1 MLPKKVSREFID
13 GLPKSELH
21 VHLEGTLEPEL
32 KLKLA
37 KKNHIDI
44 GQETIEDVEK
54 TYHYTSLAS
63 FLAVYYPGMD
73 VLQTQDDF
81 YELAMA
87 YLKKARQQGVLH
99 VEMFFD
105 PQAHVVRGVPLNYVI
120 NGFYQAC
127 QDAAAWGIDAHLIMC
142 FLRDMS
148 ARSAMDLLNAVQP
161 YRNKILG
168 IGLDSDEHHNPPL
181 KFLQPFSLAVEQ
193 GYHITMHADVDQVD
207 SIDHIKQ
214 ALEIINVER
223 LDHGTNIVENKDL
236 VDWVNQLHL
245 GLTACPLS
253 NELIT
258 DNDLKGD
265 EILDLLDAG
274 VKVSINS
281 DDPAYFGGYIADN
294 YEALADEYK
303 VKPAEIVQLAKNSF
317 ETAWISDNQKQIYLD
332 KIDDYVENF
341 NSKKTRQK
349 SGL

>member
-1 MLPKKVSREFID
+1 MLPKKISREFID

-37 KKNHIDI
+37 QKNNINI
-44 GQETIEDVEK
+44 GQETIEDVEA
-54 TYHYTSLAS
+54 TYHYDDLAS

-73 VLQTQDDF
+73 VLQTTDDF
-81 YELAMA
+81 YELAMS
-87 YLKKARQQGVLH
+87 YLNKAKSQGVRH

-105 PQAHVVRGVPLNYVI
+105 PQAHVVRGVPLNCVME
-120 NGFYQAC
+120 GFYQAC
-127 QDAAAWGIDAHLIMC
+127 VDARAMNIDAHLIMC

-148 ARSAMDLLNAVQP
+148 ARSAIDLLNAAKP
-161 YRNKILG
+161 YRSKILG

-181 KFLQPFSLAVEQ
+181 KFMLPFSMAVEQ

-223 LDHGTNIVENKDL
+223 LDHGTNIVEDKDM
-236 VDWVNQLHL
+236 VDWVNHLHL
-245 GLTACPLS
+245 GLTSCPLS
-253 NELIT
+253 NKLIT

-265 EILDLLDAG
+265 EILDLLDEG
-274 VKVSINS
+274 VKISINS

-294 YEALADEYK
+294 YEALVKEYK
-303 VKPAEIVQLAKNSF
+303 VTPEQVVQLAKNSF
-317 ETAWISDNQKQIYLD
+317 ETAWLSEKQKEMYLEEID
-332 KIDDYVENF
+332 KYVEDF
-341 NSKKTRQK
+341 QD
-349 SGL
+349 

>member
-1 MLPKKVSREFID
+1 MLPKRVSREFID

-37 KKNHIDI
+37 QKNHIDI
-44 GQETIEDVEK
+44 GQETVEDVEK
-54 TYHYTSLAS
+54 TYHYSNLAS

-73 VLQTQDDF
+73 VLQTEEDF

-87 YLKKARQQGVLH
+87 YLQKAASQGVLH
-99 VEMFFD
+99 TEMFFD
-105 PQAHVVRGVPLNYVI
+105 PQAHIVRGVPLQFVI
-120 NGFYQAC
+120 DGFYQAC
-127 QDAAAWGIDAHLIMC
+127 VDARAFGIDAHLIMC

-148 ARSAMDLLNAVQP
+148 ARSAMDLLHAVQP

-181 KFLQPFSLAVEQ
+181 KFMQPFSMAVEQ
-193 GYHITMHADVDQVD
+193 GYHITMHADVDQID

-236 VDWVNQLHL
+236 VDWVNQLHI
-245 GLTACPLS
+245 GLTSCPLS

-265 EILDLLDAG
+265 EILDLLDEG

-294 YEALADEYK
+294 YAALANEYK
-303 VKPAEIVQLAKNSF
+303 VTPQQLVTLTKNSF
-317 ETAWISDNQKQIYLD
+317 ETAWISDKQKQFYLED
-332 KIDDYVENF
+332 IDNYVEEFEN
-341 NSKKTRQK
+341 
-349 SGL
+349 